1 MKTRTITIFLTLL
14 LLIFSQNLVSQ
25 SYQLV
30 WKPDSTGLYNH
41 FDIDSITV
49 SGSKRT
55 STLMNTPISVTSLSG
70 LRIERERLTNLT
82 TLTARIP
89 NLHMP
94 DYGSKLTAP
103 IYIRGIG
110 SRINEPSVGL
120 YVDDVAV
127 FDKSGYNFD
136 LFNIKRI
143 EVLRGP
149 QGTLYGRNTMGGIIH
164 IQTKEPGDIRET
176 NVGLDLAGYGT
187 AAIKFSHFHP
197 LVSNK
202 LSMEISGVSRTRSGF
217 YTNGHLDEK
226 VDRIRSVAGRVKLL
240 YKPGKNTTVQWIANT
255 DISREGGYP
264 YGLLNLKD
272 DSLAR
277 PEINYDH
284 KSYYHRDMLSTSL
297 KIDQKISNLRLTG
310 VVAYQFLNDDQDI
323 DQDFTPKDLLAVSQL
338 QKQNL
343 LTTEVNL
350 RSPDNRRF
358 EWITGVYG
366 FRQLMDRRVDV
377 GYGQDAIPVYRLPAT
392 QTRRKDYAFGNT
404 GAAMYAQFTL
414 RDILLKGLD
423 MTMGIRA
430 DHEKGRLDYHYEI
443 LMNGITTPQDNF
455 DHSASFFELLPKWS
469 LQYRAGSSLMMYTS
483 IGKGY
488 KSGGFNSTFERT
500 EDQTF
505 DSESSWNYE
514 AGVKVKSPES
524 HWMIN
529 LSGFYIDWS
538 NQQIYQP
545 VPSGQGSMLKNA
557 GKTSS
562 KGFELESSV
571 VPFRNFTANLSCGY
585 THAMFIDYVANPAKG
600 INYNGNMIPYVP
612 RYNWFTGATYR
623 LPLKGRFPDEIHF
636 SLSYQGTGKLFWNDA
651 NSLHQSPYQLL
662 GARIE
667 VHYRDFSVA
676 LWGSNLLGTHYN
688 VFLFQALGNTYAQ
701 PGQPRL
707 LGISLNAGF

>member
-1 MKTRTITIFLTLL
+1 
-14 LLIFSQNLVSQ
+14 
-25 SYQLV
+25 
-30 WKPDSTGLYNH
+30 
-41 FDIDSITV
+41 
-49 SGSKRT
+49 
-55 STLMNTPISVTSLSG
+55 
-70 LRIERERLTNLT
+70 
-82 TLTARIP
+82 
-89 NLHMP
+89 
-94 DYGSKLTAP
+94 
-103 IYIRGIG
+103 
-110 SRINEPSVGL
+110 
-120 YVDDVAV
+120 
-127 FDKSGYNFD
+127 
-136 LFNIKRI
+136 
-143 EVLRGP
+143 
-149 QGTLYGRNTMGGIIH
+149 
-164 IQTKEPGDIRET
+164 
-176 NVGLDLAGYGT
+176 
-187 AAIKFSHFHP
+187 
-197 LVSNK
+197 
-202 LSMEISGVSRTRSGF
+202 
-217 YTNGHLDEK
+217 
-226 VDRIRSVAGRVKLL
+226 
-240 YKPGKNTTVQWIANT
+240 
-255 DISREGGYP
+255 
-264 YGLLNLKD
+264 
-272 DSLAR
+272 
-277 PEINYDH
+277 
-284 KSYYHRDMLSTSL
+284 
-297 KIDQKISNLRLTG
+297 
-310 VVAYQFLNDDQDI
+310 
-323 DQDFTPKDLLAVSQL
+323 
-338 QKQNL
+338 
-343 LTTEVNL
+343 
-350 RSPDNRRF
+350 
-358 EWITGVYG
+358 
-366 FRQLMDRRVDV
+366 
-377 GYGQDAIPVYRLPAT
+377 
-392 QTRRKDYAFGNT
+392 
-404 GAAMYAQFTL
+404 
-414 RDILLKGLD
+414 
-423 MTMGIRA
+423 
-430 DHEKGRLDYHYEI
+430 
-443 LMNGITTPQDNF
+443 
-455 DHSASFFELLPKWS
+455 
-469 LQYRAGSSLMMYTS
+469 MMYTS

-707 LGISLNAGF
+707 VGISLNAGF